1 MLINDEDFSD
11 VNNDGYPDHE
21 PIYQPEDQ
29 TPYEQEYEYFRQ
41 KNIQQRHEQGT
52 VRINYMI
59 K

>member
-1 MLINDEDFSD
+1 MVINDADFPD
-11 VNNDGYPDHE
+11 LKNDGYPDHE

-29 TPYEQEYEYFRQ
+29 TSYEQEYEYVTQ
-41 KNIQQRHEQGT
+41 KNIQQGHEQGT

>member
-29 TPYEQEYEYFRQ
+29 TPYEQEYEYFTQ
-41 KNIQQRHEQGT
+41 KEHTTTSWTRHCE
-52 VRINYMI
+52 N
-59 K
+59 